1 MRKFYIRIEQ
11 DEDGLYVGEVPTLP
25 ACYTQGRTLP
35 ELLANLSEV
44 IELCLEEQPNTAV
57 DVQEGTR

>member
-1 MRKFYIRIEQ
+1 MREFYIQIEQ

-57 DVQEGTR
+57 DAQEETL